1 MKSLLSYSFLLV
13 FFLGTSQKKIDS
25 LTTLLKETPAHTT
38 TYVDQLNAIG
48 YEYWIVDSRES
59 LNYGKNALQLAD
71 SLGYNPG
78 RAKANRVIGVALW
91 NQGNYAGA
99 LKYLDTSKRLYS
111 DLEDNEGIANTIL
124 NQAMVYTDLKEYDK
138 ALAMY
143 DDAVNRFEALNL
155 KSRVATTYTK
165 IGSLYLAQNKP
176 DYAKVHLE
184 NAMAIHS
191 ETDFTYGKAEVHN
204 RMGIMYLD
212 QDELEQAFYHIS
224 KSINLGRELNDKE
237 GLTSNLLYFGKLLLK
252 DKQYK
257 YAYDHVMLSLNSAKD
272 NGLKR
277 YELLAYE
284 ALKDVK
290 LAEGKAD
297 EAIEFY
303 DKYIVLKDSIFDSDK
318 AMQVAALE
326 FENQLDT
333 NKRELELLKE
343 KQENNRLFQWVL
355 SLGFLIFLVSGSI
368 FYLSYKRQARQRK
381 LIADSNAELAE
392 TALENSRLKQQEL
405 QQELDYRNKE
415 LTSYTLNF
423 VQKSELFQLLK
434 EKVDALKDATP
445 AQHAKIVQDLNRLI
459 KQNSNIDRDWEDFK
473 RFFEEV
479 HSGFI
484 KVLKQKHP
492 DLSSND
498 LKLSALTRLNL
509 NIKESAAILGITPE
523 SVKTAR
529 YRLRKKLDL
538 DQNEELLT
546 YFLTLERPD
555 S

>member
-1 MKSLLSYSFLLV
+1 MKSILSYSLL
-13 FFLGTSQKKIDS
+13 FFFFWGTSQKKLDS
-25 LTTLLKETPAHTT
+25 LGALLKETPANTIA
-38 TYVDQLNAIG
+38 YIDQLNAIG

-71 SLGYNPG
+71 SLDYDPG

-99 LKYLDTSKRLYS
+99 LKYLDSSKKIYT
-111 DLEDNEGIANTIL
+111 DLNDDEGVANNIL

-184 NAMAIHS
+184 NAMAIHT

-204 RMGIMYLD
+204 RMGIMYLN

-224 KSINLGRELNDKE
+224 KSINLGRSLNDKE

-257 YAYDHVMLSLNSAKD
+257 HAYDHVMLSLNSAKD

-290 LAEGKAD
+290 IAEGKAD
-297 EAIEFY
+297 EAIEYY
-303 DKYIVLKDSIFDSDK
+303 DKYIILKDSIFDSDK

-326 FENQLDT
+326 FENQLET
-333 NKRELELLKE
+333 NKKELELLIE
-343 KQENNRLFQWVL
+343 KQEKNRLFQWVL
-355 SLGFLIFLVSGSI
+355 SLGLLVLLISGSI
-368 FYLSYKRQARQRK
+368 FYISYKRQAKQRK

-392 TALENSRLKQQEL
+392 TALENSKLKQQEL
-405 QQELDYRNKE
+405 QQKLDYRNRE

-434 EKVDALKDATP
+434 EKVDALKEATP
-445 AQHAKIVQDLNRLI
+445 KQHDKIVQDLNRLI
-459 KQNSNIDRDWEDFK
+459 KQNTNIDRDWEDFK

-484 KVLKQKHP
+484 KILKEKHP

-498 LKLSALTRLNL
+498 LKLCALTRLNL

-546 YFLTLERPD
+546 YFLTLERSD